1 MNLTSLLIFIGVT
14 IVLLGMSFVIL
25 MLAFKLRRVTRTSV
39 QSQIDNFIL
48 LSELDKMVQEKDT
61 KSIEQSDGFLKFVS
75 ESRDW
80 AFDYIEDVQQALRA
94 YDIALGLDDAAVLN
108 EAYKK
113 LISYL
118 PDDDMLE

>member
-1 MNLTSLLIFIGVT
+1 MNLTNLLIFIGVA
-14 IVLLGMSFVIL
+14 IVFFGMSFVIL
-25 MLAFKLRRVTRTSV
+25 MLAFKLRKVTRTSV

-48 LSELDKMVQEKDT
+48 LSELDKMVQEKEN
-61 KSIEQSDGFLKFVS
+61 KSVEQSDGFLKFVS